1 MSLFERKQQLSQ
13 GGAKGKPEKIP
24 SPKEEKKNTSGFA
37 GKPFLRREE
46 FKSWLR
52 RPEAYKASGLPETER
67 VKLEKELFGPK
78 YGFFIE
84 KGEPEKALKKMK
96 TEKFKAPTGAQKAKI
111 DKRIRLIKKF
121 LGK

>member
-1 MSLFERKQQLSQ
+1 MSLFEKEQQPGQ
-13 GGAKGKPEKIP
+13 GGAKEKPEKIL
-24 SPKEEKKNTSGFA
+24 SPKEEKKDTSGFA
-37 GKPFLRREE
+37 GKPFLKREE
-46 FKSWLR
+46 FKGWLR
-52 RPEAYKASGLPETER
+52 RPEAYKASGLPEAER

-84 KGEPEKALKKMK
+84 KGEPEKVLKKME
-96 TEKFKAPTGAQKAKI
+96 TEKFKAATGAENAKI

>member
-1 MSLFERKQQLSQ
+1 MEEIKKQQLNQ
-13 GGAKGKPEKIP
+13 VEAKGKSEKIP
-24 SPKEEKKNTSGFA
+24 SPKEENKDTSGFA

-46 FKSWLR
+46 FRGWLR

-96 TEKFKAPTGAQKAKI
+96 SEKSKAPTGAEKAKI
-111 DKRIRLIKKF
+111 EKRIRLIEKF